1 MGTPRLFG
9 GAKSSARRK
18 EPSVFFQRD
27 EARRR
32 FLQSNLYPGF
42 AERVA
47 QRIGETAA
55 WVYSRVEG
63 HAAMSAALEVEL
75 LTEVPPEQAVRR
87 LREDAAKLGFAVA
100 RIPGATAIQ
109 DDPVSQLASTIPA
122 LARAAESAVNA
133 LVDGVISAEE
143 VGLVR
148 QDAETAV
155 VLIENA
161 VATFEVAA
169 GTRLL

>member
-1 MGTPRLFG
+1 MSTPRLFG
-9 GAKSSARRK
+9 GAKGNARRN
-18 EPSVFFQRD
+18 EHSAFFQRD

-47 QRIGETAA
+47 RRIGETAA
-55 WVYSRVEG
+55 WVYRRVEG

-75 LTEVPPEQAVRR
+75 LTEVPPEAAVRR

-100 RIPGATAIQ
+100 QIPGATGIEN
-109 DDPVSQLASTIPA
+109 DPVAQLASTIPA

-133 LVDGVISAEE
+133 LVDGVISADEL
-143 VGLVR
+143 GLVR